1 MPVQSTTRRP
11 GKRQRTLSVAH
22 KRALAEGRTM
32 SAIVNRYLAATTAPK
47 RRGRPLSQ
55 ASLTKR
61 LADAR
66 ERFRTAT
73 GVNKVLAAQ
82 EVRDLQ
88 VKLARLR
95 APDAVDVKSLED
107 AFVKV
112 AKKFGDRRGIRY
124 GAWREAGV
132 SAEVLKRA
140 RIARTQG

>member
-1 MPVQSTTRRP
+1 MPVRSAARRP
-11 GKRQRTLSVAH
+11 GKRERTLSAAH

-32 SAIVNRYLAATTAPK
+32 SAIVNRYLAAASAPK

-73 GVNKVLAAQ
+73 GVNKVVAAQ

-88 VKLARLR
+88 IKLAQLR
-95 APDAVDVKSLED
+95 TPDAVDLKSLED

-132 SAEVLKRA
+132 SAQVLKRA
-140 RIARTQG
+140 KITRTQG